1 MRIRSIIA
9 LIILFGFTQAVPAP
23 AQLPTNAELL
33 NAADT
38 LTRTAARLRGL
49 EPKAPIKKG
58 VKSREEISQFLN
70 QKVREDYDPT
80 RILQEGKMLRKL
92 GLLPE
97 GVDYQQMILNLLT
110 EQVEG
115 YYDPEQKTFFI
126 ASWLPAEGQEPVMVH
141 ELTHALQDQYFDVK
155 KILNNARLS
164 ENDDLTLAQQA
175 LLEGDGMVVMLQYIL
190 NPMKRH
196 FAEVPNLAFAM
207 QMQMEAA
214 QAQYKVLKTVPRFL
228 KDTLIFP
235 YGYGAAFLQQAWK
248 KNPSWDTVNKIYSDL
263 PLSTEQIMHPDKY
276 FGTRDNPKRVD
287 VQASAAQLGSNWKIA
302 YKNVLGEFSLGLI
315 LGLHLNEER
324 SKRSAMGWGGDQI
337 LLLENAS
344 GQNGVLIQTEWD
356 TADDSE
362 KFFAAMDEWFKLH
375 YPKDTRIN
383 VSPAGFALVRNGE
396 LSSLRRE
403 GTAVRIII
411 ELPELDGRKLN

>member
-1 MRIRSIIA
+1 MRIRSILA
-9 LIILFGFTQAVPAP
+9 LIILFGFLQAAPAP
-23 AQLPTNAELL
+23 AQQPKETDLL
-33 NAADT
+33 NAAEA

-58 VKSREEISQFLN
+58 VKSREEISKFLN
-70 QKVREDYDPT
+70 QKVREDYDPGRT
-80 RILQEGKMLRKL
+80 LQEGKMLRKL
-92 GLLPE
+92 GMLPE

-110 EQVEG
+110 EQIEG

-155 KILNNARLS
+155 KILNNARQS

-263 PLSTEQIMHPDKY
+263 PLSTEQIMHPEKY
-276 FGTRDNPKRVD
+276 FEKRDNPKRVD
-287 VQASAAQLGSNWKIA
+287 VQASAAQLGSNWKIV

-324 SKRSAMGWGGDQI
+324 SRRSAMGWGGDQI
-337 LLLENAS
+337 LLLENTS

-383 VSPAGFALVRNGE
+383 ESPAGFSLVHNGE

-411 ELPELDGRKLN
+411 ELPELDARKLN